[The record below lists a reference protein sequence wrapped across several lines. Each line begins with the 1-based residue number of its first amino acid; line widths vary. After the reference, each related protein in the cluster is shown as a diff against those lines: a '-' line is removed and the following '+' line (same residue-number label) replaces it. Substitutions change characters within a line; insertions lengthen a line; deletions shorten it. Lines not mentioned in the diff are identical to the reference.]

1 MYCFFLIK
9 NIYLIIFHYFEAKFI
24 FNLVRDISSKL
35 YKNYINQNYNLIIKE
50 SSSKFI
56 TKLSNEI
63 NQLQAFIISILILL
77 SESLILFLIVLFLL
91 YLYSFKII
99 FLLVAFFILIYIFF
113 LLAYKKINKLGA
125 GRKSLEILR
134 IKNIQETSG
143 GIKDIKILGFE
154 KSFAQKYFSYANLI
168 SKFYYKYFTIQK
180 IPRLYLETTII
191 FALSFLT
198 YLLFKESNDANKV
211 FTIMAVNFAI
221 VIRLLPSI
229 NKLVNAF
236 NSNKFAK
243 FSALE
248 ILKLAAKK
256 NNLKKFKKNH

>member
-1 MYCFFLIK
+1 MLITSFLEVLGISIIIPIVYSLTDNTILEKYYQFEIFKNFFSFNDKFSTLIFFLSFFCIVFLIK

-77 SESLILFLIVLFLL
+77 SESLILFLIVLFLS

-113 LLAYKKINKLGA
+113 LLAYKKK
-125 GRKSLEILR
+125 
-134 IKNIQETSG
+134 
-143 GIKDIKILGFE
+143 
-154 KSFAQKYFSYANLI
+154 
-168 SKFYYKYFTIQK
+168 
-180 IPRLYLETTII
+180 
-191 FALSFLT
+191 
-198 YLLFKESNDANKV
+198 
-211 FTIMAVNFAI
+211 
-221 VIRLLPSI
+221 
-229 NKLVNAF
+229 
-236 NSNKFAK
+236 
-243 FSALE
+243 
-248 ILKLAAKK
+248 
-256 NNLKKFKKNH
+256 

>member
-1 MYCFFLIK
+1 MLIFFQNLTKKQKTYLTLLIFGMLITSFLEVLGISIIIPIVYSLTDNTILEKYYQFEIFKNFFSFNDKFSTLIFFLSFFCIVFLIK

-180 IPRLYLETTII
+180 
-191 FALSFLT
+191 F
-198 YLLFKESNDANKV
+198 
-211 FTIMAVNFAI
+211 
-221 VIRLLPSI
+221 
-229 NKLVNAF
+229 
-236 NSNKFAK
+236 
-243 FSALE
+243 
-248 ILKLAAKK
+248 
-256 NNLKKFKKNH
+256 